1 MQYIDLPAQT
11 SLTNCFRFAN
21 VMINTTITNIFNSD
35 NKNIAYIKT
44 KHHLIM
50 TASAYR
56 TSKVE
61 TMFKKPIVTSHAF
74 VTAISLSRIR
84 YRLYQLYCNT
94 LFIKCI
100 YQKLILINFKRAFIK
115 IIYHSLIYSFISN
128 IV

>member
-56 TSKVE
+56 TPKVE

-74 VTAISLSRIR
+74 FTAITFSRINSFT
-84 YRLYQLYCNT
+84 Y
-94 LFIKCI
+94 
-100 YQKLILINFKRAFIK
+100 INSTVIQD
-115 IIYHSLIYSFISN
+115 L
-128 IV
+128 